1 MVIATEKIDV
11 LIRNGGAVCCQGGD
25 GITHIERPADGD
37 YCYDADIWKIL
48 EDPDDYGTYNV
59 IHVGNHF

>member
-11 LIRNGGAVCCQGGD
+11 LIRHGGAVSCQGGD

-37 YCYDADIWKIL
+37 YCYDADMWKVL
-48 EDPDDYGTYNV
+48 EDPDDYGKYNV
-59 IHVGNHF
+59 VHVGNHP

>member
-11 LIRNGGAVCCQGGD
+11 IVYNGGAGSRRCGN

-37 YCYDADIWKIL
+37 YCYDADMWKVL
-48 EDPDDYGTYNV
+48 EDPDDYGKYNV
-59 IHVGNHF
+59 VHVGDHP